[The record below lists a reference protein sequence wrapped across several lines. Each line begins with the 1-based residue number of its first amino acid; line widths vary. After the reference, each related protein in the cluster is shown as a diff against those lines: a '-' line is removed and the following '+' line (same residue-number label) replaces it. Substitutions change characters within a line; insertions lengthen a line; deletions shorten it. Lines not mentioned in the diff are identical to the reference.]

1 MRIVLK
7 RIAIALVGFFL
18 LPLESV
24 GQTVGSGYSG
34 SSFSSRP
41 SYSIKT
47 ARTASFQRQK
57 YATSPF
63 AAKKISTAPF
73 AAKKVSVAPFVT
85 RTTVQRNAFMQQTR
99 YARRTMDDKKN
110 TVSAVREAQARQR
123 A

>member
-1 MRIVLK
+1 QDNNCGIVLK
-7 RIAIALVGFFL
+7 RIGIALVGFFL

-41 SYSIKT
+41 SYFIKT

-63 AAKKISTAPF
+63 AARKISTAPL
-73 AAKKVSVAPFVT
+73 AAKKENVAPFVT
-85 RTTVQRNAFMQQTR
+85 RTTVRRNALMQQTR
-99 YARRTMDDKKN
+99 YIRR
-110 TVSAVREAQARQR
+110 VRSRR
-123 A
+123 SKSCVG